1 MNEPPQADKAEPAD
15 ALDTIARPALKLV
28 KGDDNLVRHLILAAL
43 SAYGDSPINLYV
55 SGPPSSGK
63 TWAAT
68 NALRPFPEKDV
79 LFLAD
84 ASPTSFVHDT
94 EAIMVDERGLPVED
108 RLEELEE
115 QIRLEKAKPKGRR
128 DEARLQ
134 QIFSEMRRLRRN
146 SRNLIDLSRKVIVFL
161 EPPRP
166 ELWNRLKAVLSHDRA
181 EVEFRFTDR
190 SSVGGL
196 RTAKVLIR
204 GWPAFIFLG
213 TEDERTL
220 DGFGQLKQRF
230 VSVNTNL
237 SAGKY
242 AEANRITAIMEGRPS
257 WGVHLVGDDEI
268 QAAREKVRDI
278 ADFTEGWKVGENRV
292 LNPFADALSRVL
304 KPSRPEDMRLF
315 KTFLTYVNINALLNF
330 RDRPFL
336 ESPDGDFAVISTLR
350 DVEKAAELVFS
361 YVQKRVSTSRFELY
375 EKVIKPCIES
385 KPDHEATA
393 EEIYEYAETMNFPI
407 RVKDAA
413 SLRRNALVDLTD
425 AGYLGSKPHPSD
437 RRERLYYL
445 RPKAGDGT
453 ETLLD
458 ALFKEL
464 KSDFLETS
472 IISILNPSGDAIE
485 TNSVSQCV
493 LPNDLDKGNIKLTL
507 HGQRIDLTLCRSIC
521 LETHY
526 EVKSVSI
533 ASGDASRTFPNTH
546 ETVAEPSDNKSVS
559 NLSPDAS
566 GEGGQTSNTPGPIQT
581 PPSPQQALPQSGPS
595 RRTEEIGDLSFILPS
610 RPPKSWE
617 ELKSFNPLMPDWML
631 AIEARR
637 IGLEVPTGVR
647 VPEEG

>member
-1 MNEPPQADKAEPAD
+1 MNGPSQADKAEPAD
-15 ALDTIARPALKLV
+15 ALDAIARPALKLV
-28 KGDDNLVRHLILAAL
+28 KGDDNLVRHLIMAGL

-55 SGPPSSGK
+55 AGPPSSGK

-134 QIFSEMRRLRRN
+134 QVFSEMRQLRRN

-166 ELWNRLKAVLSHDRA
+166 ELWNRLKAVLSHDKA

-242 AEANRITAIMEGRPS
+242 AEANRITAIMKGRPS
-257 WGVHLVGDDEI
+257 WGVHLVGGDEI
-268 QAAREKVRDI
+268 QAAREKVRDV

-292 LNPFADALSRVL
+292 LNPFADALSQVL

-315 KTFLTYVNINALLNF
+315 KTFLTYVNVNALLNF

-336 ESPDGDFAVISTLR
+336 ESPDGDFAVISTR
-350 DVEKAAELVFS
+350 QDVEKAAELVFS

-375 EKVIKPCIES
+375 EKVIRPCIES

-407 RVKDAA
+407 RVKDAR
-413 SLRRNALVDLTD
+413 SLGRHALLDLVDS
-425 AGYLGSKPHPSD
+425 GYLGSKPHPTD

-445 RPKAGDGT
+445 RPKAEDGIG
-453 ETLLD
+453 TLWD
-458 ALFKEL
+458 ALSKVL
-464 KSDFLETS
+464 PPDFLETAIMS
-472 IISILNPSGDAIE
+472 LFDPSRDAIGTESVSKSVPPDDIPKISLHGKTIHLDLCKTVCLGTHHEEKSVPNPSRD
-485 TNSVSQCV
+485 
-493 LPNDLDKGNIKLTL
+493 
-507 HGQRIDLTLCRSIC
+507 
-521 LETHY
+521 
-526 EVKSVSI
+526 
-533 ASGDASRTFPNTH
+533 ASGTSLDAH
-546 ETVAEPSDNKSVS
+546 ETVTEPSNDRSVP
-559 NLSPDAS
+559 NPSPTTS
-566 GEGGQTSNTPGPIQT
+566 VMEGGQTSNTSGPSQT

-617 ELKSFNPLMPDWML
+617 ELKSLNPLMPDWML

-637 IGLEVPTGVR
+637 IGLEVPPGVG
-647 VPEEG
+647 VPGEG